1 MEQNNLDI
9 KKVKVHRTTEATI
22 FEAVFVLIAFI
33 VWGLIIWM
41 VHRAPDIVPTHFDA
55 SGKPNAYGSPVGVTI
70 PCALLTI
77 GAIVCMV
84 CAYFPR
90 HINMPFKISN
100 IRQVEIAI
108 RQLRIMGITLLLVPL
123 AVAYMMLGMSSPS
136 AIPILAVIALIFLE
150 IILFT
155 ILIYRAKEET
165 I

>member
-1 MEQNNLDI
+1 MEQNNFDI
-9 KKVKVHRTTEATI
+9 KKVKVHRTTEATL